1 MPIALSAR
9 PTTCGNLR
17 GPGGSVGISYHLGID
32 VYEDKEAKMG
42 TSDRSLSLMAARLM
56 EVVGALG
63 LTAKT
68 VKYYGEAFDDISSFA
83 SAYGKDEWS
92 DALTERYV
100 ARLDELVASGDL
112 TAEVRRERRR
122 ALRMLVSLAT
132 TGDVDLSYA
141 PGTPARYPVDA
152 ATADVVEAIVRSAG
166 AAGVTESQLRPPVRH
181 LLWYAAE
188 RGIPPLEIDD
198 ALIMEFLVE
207 EVPRTNG
214 GSRGHVLRCVKLATG
229 WLKGHGGRV
238 RRDYSSLKLKD
249 GKRVIVPAFT
259 EAEIRSIVASI
270 DTGSAVGKRDLAI
283 ILLAYCTGLRGIDIR
298 RLKLTDIDWRG
309 QSVTLTQSKN
319 HEPITC
325 VLNGETMNALADY
338 VLEGRPDCGLEEVF
352 VTCLAPYRPLAA
364 NLHHML
370 DKRCEAAGV
379 AKVPL
384 RAFHSLRRSFETVMV
399 SRGVPVETASQMMGH
414 KTVEE
419 DKPYITHDRKV
430 MALVAM
436 GFADVPVTSG
446 VYATARGGDES

>member
-1 MPIALSAR
+1 MIV
-9 PTTCGNLR
+9 GNL
-17 GPGGSVGISYHLGID
+17 SLGQM
-32 VYEDKEAKMG
+32 VAQ
-42 TSDRSLSLMAARLM
+42 LM
-56 EVVGALG
+56 EVVGELG
-63 LTAKT
+63 LTDKT
-68 VKYYGEAFDDISSFA
+68 VGYYKAAFEDIVEFA
-83 SAYGKDEWS
+83 DCAGGRGWS
-92 DALTERYV
+92 NSMTSRYLER
-100 ARLDELVASGDL
+100 LEGLVASGSV
-112 TAEVRRERRR
+112 TGEVGRERRR
-122 ALRMLVSLAT
+122 ALRMLVSLGAT
-132 TGDVDLSYA
+132 GEVDLSYA
-141 PGTPARYPVDA
+141 PGTPARYPVDSQ
-152 ATADVVEAIVRSAG
+152 TEELVDAIVESSG
-166 AAGVTESQLRPPVRH
+166 ASGVTERQLRPPVRH

-188 RGIPPLEIDD
+188 RGASPLEIDD
-198 ALIMEFLVE
+198 ALVMEFLVE

-229 WLKGHGGRV
+229 WLKRHGGRV
-238 RRDYSSLKLKD
+238 RRDYSSLKLND

-259 EAEIRSIVASI
+259 EAEIRSVVASI
-270 DTGSAVGKRDLAI
+270 DTGSAAGKRDLAI

-298 RLKLTDIDWRG
+298 RLRLTDIDWRG

-419 DKPYITHDRKV
+419 DKPYITHDRKM

-446 VYATARGGDES
+446 VYATAKGGDES

>member
-1 MPIALSAR
+1 MIV
-9 PTTCGNLR
+9 GNL
-17 GPGGSVGISYHLGID
+17 SLGQM
-32 VYEDKEAKMG
+32 VAQ
-42 TSDRSLSLMAARLM
+42 LM
-56 EVVGALG
+56 EVVGGLG
-63 LTAKT
+63 LTNKT
-68 VKYYGEAFDDISSFA
+68 VGYYKAAFDDIVAFA
-83 SAYGKDEWS
+83 DQAGGQRWS
-92 DALTERYV
+92 NSMTDRYLER
-100 ARLDELVASGDL
+100 LEGLVASGSV
-112 TAEVRRERRR
+112 TGEVGRERRR
-122 ALRMLVSLAT
+122 ALRMLVSLGAT
-132 TGDVDLSYA
+132 GEVDLSYVS
-141 PGTPARYPVDA
+141 GTPARYPVDSQ
-152 ATADVVEAIVRSAG
+152 TNELVDAIVESSG
-166 AAGVTESQLRPPVRH
+166 ASGVTAKQLRPPVRH

-188 RGIPPLEIDD
+188 RGISPLEIDD

-214 GSRGHVLRCVKLATG
+214 GSRGHVLRCVKLAAG
-229 WLKGHGGRV
+229 WLKRHSGRV

-259 EAEIRSIVASI
+259 EAEIRDVVASI
-270 DTGSAVGKRDLAI
+270 DTGSATGKRDLAI

-298 RLKLTDIDWRG
+298 HLRLADIDWRG
-309 QSVTLTQSKN
+309 QRVSLTQSKN

-436 GFADVPVTSG
+436 GFADVPITSG
-446 VYATARGGDES
+446 AYAASKGGDES